1 MREFCEK
8 MRKFREKMEIRRKN
22 ENFVIKF
29 IILKKRKQNFS
40 QKIAKIHQERLKIYP
55 LAQDMDEHK
64 ILI

>member
-1 MREFCEK
+1 MRKFCEK

-40 QKIAKIHQERLKIYP
+40 QKIAKIHQERF
-55 LAQDMDEHK
+55 
-64 ILI
+64 IL